1 MKKINAYILY
11 KNPISVETLDVVRFL
26 YAMNIIDARATTII
40 ERNYPPEIITRPS
53 IYDTESK
60 ILYSGLDECV
70 KFFEEQANQRNLL
83 KQASSFMKDKDFRIN
98 DLNY

>member
-11 KNPISVETLDVVRFL
+11 KNPISVETLNIVRFL

-40 ERNYPPEIITRPS
+40 ERNYPPEVILRPS

-60 ILYSGLDECV
+60 IWYIGLEECI
-70 KFFEEQANQRNLL
+70 KFYEEQANQKDLL
-83 KQASSFMKDKDFRIN
+83 QQSSNFIDFRIN
-98 DLNY
+98 DNMLL